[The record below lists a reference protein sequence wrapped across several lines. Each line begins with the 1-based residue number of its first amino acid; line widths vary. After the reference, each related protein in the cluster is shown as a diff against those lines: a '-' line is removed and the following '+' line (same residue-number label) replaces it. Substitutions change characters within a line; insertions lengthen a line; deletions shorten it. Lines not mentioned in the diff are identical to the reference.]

1 MWQSKGFTTLTVL
14 EEWFFFHYPF
24 LEKATIKG
32 ENQRLKNNRINE
44 DLQCDHSAS
53 YLSISNNGIL
63 DSDLNLKCLLKMPK

>member
-14 EEWFFFHYPF
+14 EEWFFFHDSF

-53 YLSISNNGIL
+53 YLSISSNGI
-63 DSDLNLKCLLKMPK
+63 